1 MSASKNDIVKKL
13 KNWLIHNSINDVTVK
28 DLDEIG
34 IDTSKS
40 NQVIGNVEISNS
52 FIWGPKIKVIDP
64 KKDLE
69 CNLLSK
75 NKDLLQK
82 IKNTT
87 YNGKYEINQDELR
100 EYGVFSIEDELIIDN
115 VKLYDEPI
123 SNLISSFVSNVK
135 TYKIELVDGD
145 KNAGGQWKDDL
156 INKKNVLKVLNSFKI
171 EKNEFDELTE
181 VQLNKKLE
189 DHFRKYFENVKKG
202 GRALKGEIDLL
213 LGSKLD
219 YGIELK
225 LAKKL
230 LSSSSC
236 DRAVGQIEN
245 YTEEFDGGNFMLV
258 IAGDS
263 EYEYEK
269 NIKRVQTK
277 AKDCDCDYYYLK
289 PI

>member
-1 MSASKNDIVKKL
+1 MSVL
-13 KNWLIHNSINDVTVK
+13 KNLKSLLIHKSISDITK
-28 DLDEIG
+28 DDLEDIG
-34 IDTSKS
+34 IDSSKS
-40 NQVIGNVEISNS
+40 SQVFGNVEITNS
-52 FIWGPKIKVIDP
+52 FIWGLKIKIVDP

-69 CNLLSK
+69 GNLLSK

-87 YNGKYEINQDELR
+87 HNGKYEINQEELR
-100 EYGVFSIEDELIIDN
+100 EYGVFNIEDELIIDN
-115 VKLYDEPI
+115 IKLYEEPL

-135 TYKIELVDGD
+135 TYKIELIDGD

-171 EKNEFDELTE
+171 EKNEFDDLTE

-213 LGSKLD
+213 LGSKLE

-230 LSSSSC
+230 TVSSSC

-263 EYEYEK
+263 EYEYHK